1 MCMIQKKKLNK
12 ERHQVCL
19 SNNMIPM
26 IQILNEQEDINDF
39 EATYENKPL
48 LTESNE
54 SDTSKSKDN

>member
-1 MCMIQKKKLNK
+1 
-12 ERHQVCL
+12 
-19 SNNMIPM
+19 M